1 MISLGLWVSIITSVG
16 SLVLSGALVYFYF
29 DMRNIQQ
36 EQAAIARRQTEI
48 QQSLAEQR
56 HKPVIEVSDRELEGD
71 EIFLYLSNFGDGPA
85 IDLRVTG
92 EIRYELSGETIT
104 TEHSREL
111 SRTLKLDREI
121 GSSYKTLG
129 STLESGVEHRSFST
143 IPLFD
148 YYGSES
154 GVHSFRELLEA
165 ALADDIERLGYTVR
179 MEYDD
184 IGGETYSELLLM
196 DSWEE
201 THPRVLSEGNWHI
214 GW

>member
-1 MISLGLWVSIITSVG
+1 
-16 SLVLSGALVYFYF
+16 
-29 DMRNIQQ
+29 MRNIQQ